1 MTYGQRRMARCMLCM
16 GPTSWEEGRMAQM
29 NTQTLA
35 PVRDSVS
42 APLPNREKALK
53 ILSKSIYKDLRQNG
67 YEPRQ
72 IVALASE
79 IISLVTSDIKDD
91 VQLD

>member
-1 MTYGQRRMARCMLCM
+1 MPQIV
-16 GPTSWEEGRMAQM
+16 
-29 NTQTLA
+29 TQTG
-35 PVRDSVS
+35 VS
-42 APLPNREKALK
+42 QREPASAASLPNREKALK

-91 VQLD
+91 APLD

>member
-1 MTYGQRRMARCMLCM
+1 
-16 GPTSWEEGRMAQM
+16 MAQM
-29 NTQTLA
+29 LTQTNV
-35 PVRDSVS
+35 VRDSGS

-79 IISLVTSDIKDD
+79 IISLVTLDIKDD

>member
-1 MTYGQRRMARCMLCM
+1 
-16 GPTSWEEGRMAQM
+16 MAQM
-29 NTQTLA
+29 LTQSANLVRSSDPA
-35 PVRDSVS
+35 PV
-42 APLPNREKALK
+42 PNREKALK

-91 VQLD
+91 TPLD

>member
-1 MTYGQRRMARCMLCM
+1 
-16 GPTSWEEGRMAQM
+16 MAQM
-29 NTQTLA
+29 ITQSANL
-35 PVRDSVS
+35 VRDPDPASV
-42 APLPNREKALK
+42 PNREKALK

-79 IISLVTSDIKDD
+79 IISLVTLDLKDD
-91 VQLD
+91 TQLD

>member
-1 MTYGQRRMARCMLCM
+1 MAQPVLLP
-16 GPTSWEEGRMAQM
+16 GPTFWEGGLMAQM
-29 NTQTLA
+29 LTQSTTS
-35 PVRDSVS
+35 VRDTGSS
-42 APLPNREKALK
+42 PLPNREKALK

-91 VQLD
+91 TQLD

>member
-1 MTYGQRRMARCMLCM
+1 MILHLWHGPCSSL
-16 GPTSWEEGRMAQM
+16 GPTSWEEGT
-29 NTQTLA
+29 NGSNEYPD
-35 PVRDSVS
+35 PV
-42 APLPNREKALK
+42 PNREKALK

>member
-1 MTYGQRRMARCMLCM
+1 
-16 GPTSWEEGRMAQM
+16 MAQM
-29 NTQTLA
+29 LTQTNVAL
-35 PVRDSVS
+35 DSGS

>member
-1 MTYGQRRMARCMLCM
+1 
-16 GPTSWEEGRMAQM
+16 MAQM
-29 NTQTLA
+29 LTQTSVVL
-35 PVRDSVS
+35 DSGS
-42 APLPNREKALK
+42 TPLPNREKALK

>member
-1 MTYGQRRMARCMLCM
+1 
-16 GPTSWEEGRMAQM
+16 MAQM
-29 NTQTLA
+29 TTQSASL
-35 PVRDSVS
+35 VRDPVS
-42 APLPNREKALK
+42 ASVPTREKALK

>member
-1 MTYGQRRMARCMLCM
+1 
-16 GPTSWEEGRMAQM
+16 MAQTL
-29 NTQTLA
+29 TQSA
-35 PVRDSVS
+35 PVRDSAS
-42 APLPNREKALK
+42 TPIPNREKALK

-91 VQLD
+91 TQLD